1 MQVAEKEM
9 NMNIQMEV
17 PAATLS
23 DHAGYSKTCQYEQSK
38 TTHIHCSTLKKHGRK
53 DI

>member
-1 MQVAEKEM
+1 MHVTEKEM

-23 DHAGYSKTCQYEQSK
+23 DHAGSSKTGQYEQ
-38 TTHIHCSTLKKHGRK
+38 RK
-53 DI
+53 NNTYKLPDKLPG

>member
-23 DHAGYSKTCQYEQSK
+23 DHAGSSKTGQYEQSK
-38 TTHIHCSTLKKHGRK
+38 KPHI
-53 DI
+53 